1 MKHLD
6 VRSVAAEEVVTDLLV
21 IPCVVTAKLQGV
33 ALEIDRVLGGKL
45 STQLVEDGFTGKI
58 GESFVFP
65 SFGATKAKKIAI
77 IGIGEK
83 KKVTAD
89 ALRLVA
95 AKSVKLAESS
105 KSASMVFAMPSLD
118 LDPKI
123 AGAVVAEGL
132 VLSAYRFHV
141 YHGTLRKH
149 DVPKKELESVTIVPD
164 GRAMKSVMEGVVRG
178 RAIATATCSARNLV
192 NTPSSHMAPKDLSLV
207 AQELQGRGVAVKI
220 MDKREMERLGMG
232 AALAVAQGSAHAP
245 VAVHMVYKPRGAKK
259 RVAIIGKAVTFDS
272 GGLSIKPADAMM
284 TMKCDM
290 AGAAAVIG
298 LFKLLPELKVN
309 VEVHGIFLA
318 VENMPGGAAY
328 RPGDV
333 IKAMDGTTI
342 EVLNTD
348 AEGRLTLADALC
360 YAKTIDPDLMID
372 LATLT
377 GACMVGLGEEIAAV
391 IANDRRLSAKLLAA
405 AELAG
410 EVLWEL
416 PLYEPYKDLLKSK
429 VADMK
434 NIGNRFGGAIT
445 AALFMKPFVGETPW
459 AHLDIAGPAFIERE
473 TRPDLPYG
481 GSGYGVRTLA
491 KFLEKL

>member
-1 MKHLD
+1 M
-6 VRSVAAEEVVTDLLV
+6 
-21 IPCVVTAKLQGV
+21 
-33 ALEIDRVLGGKL
+33 
-45 STQLVEDGFTGKI
+45 
-58 GESFVFP
+58 
-65 SFGATKAKKIAI
+65 
-77 IGIGEK
+77 
-83 KKVTAD
+83 
-89 ALRLVA
+89 
-95 AKSVKLAESS
+95 
-105 KSASMVFAMPSLD
+105 
-118 LDPKI
+118 
-123 AGAVVAEGL
+123 
-132 VLSAYRFHV
+132 
-141 YHGTLRKH
+141 
-149 DVPKKELESVTIVPD
+149 
-164 GRAMKSVMEGVVRG
+164 
-178 RAIATATCSARNLV
+178 
-192 NTPSSHMAPKDLSLV
+192 
-207 AQELQGRGVAVKI
+207 
-220 MDKREMERLGMG
+220 
-232 AALAVAQGSAHAP
+232 
-245 VAVHMVYKPRGAKK
+245 
-259 RVAIIGKAVTFDS
+259 
-272 GGLSIKPADAMM
+272 
-284 TMKCDM
+284 
-290 AGAAAVIG
+290 
-298 LFKLLPELKVN
+298 
-309 VEVHGIFLA
+309 EVHGIFLA

-372 LATLT
+372 LVTLT

-416 PLYEPYKDLLKSK
+416 PLYEPYKELLKSK

>member
-1 MKHLD
+1 MKHID
-6 VRSVAAEEVVTDLLV
+6 VRGGSPKDLETDLLV
-21 IPCVVTAKLQGV
+21 IPCVISTKMQGIV
-33 ALEIDRVLGGKL
+33 LEIDRAFQGQL
-45 STQLVEDGFTGKI
+45 STQLTEDGFTGKV
-58 GESFVFP
+58 GEVFVFP
-65 SFGATKAKKIAI
+65 TFGTLKAKKIALL
-77 IGIGEK
+77 GLGEK
-83 KKVTAD
+83 RKLTTD
-89 ALRLVA
+89 GLRMA
-95 AKSVKLAESS
+95 SAKAVKIAEQT
-105 KSASMVFAMPSLD
+105 KSASMIFAASAID
-118 LDPKI
+118 VDAKND
-123 AGAVVAEGL
+123 GAAIAEGI
-132 VLSAYRFHV
+132 VLSMYRFHV
-141 YHGTLRKH
+141 YHGTLKKH
-149 DVPKKELESVTIVPD
+149 DAPKKELEAVTITCDSRFTKVFSE
-164 GRAMKSVMEGVVRG
+164 SVIRG
-178 RAIATATCSARNLV
+178 RVTASAVCTARHLV
-192 NTPSSHMAPKDLSLV
+192 NTPSSHMAPKDLAMA

-259 RVAIIGKAVTFDS
+259 RVAIVGKAVTFDS
-272 GGLSIKPADAMM
+272 GGLSLKPADSMM

-318 VENMPGGAAY
+318 VENMPSGTAY

-360 YAKTIDPDLMID
+360 YAKSIEPDTIVD

-391 IANDRRLSAKLLAA
+391 LSNDRKVSAKLLSA
-405 AELAG
+405 AESAG
-410 EVLWEL
+410 EALWEL
-416 PLYEPYKDLLKSK
+416 PLYEPYKELIKSK
-429 VADMK
+429 VADLK
-434 NIGNRFGGAIT
+434 NIGNRYGGAIT
-445 AALFMKPFVGETPW
+445 AALFMKPFVGETSW
-459 AHLDIAGPAFIERE
+459 AHMDIAGPAFVERE
-473 TRPDLPYG
+473 SRPDQPYG

-491 KFLEKL
+491 KFLERL